1 MRRSAWESPR
11 SAVTFVVF
19 AVLGFALL
27 GGHAESIPWSP
38 RPVDETLVGLAGL
51 DFVAFVDAS
60 YREYVLRFPEWV
72 TNLGVAGAFGVRND
86 ALNVYSATYLEETRR
101 LERGILG
108 LLRGYDRATLNAE
121 DQVTYDVCLWYWD
134 DLVRSQAFALSDY
147 PVSQF
152 HLTSLPWTLFDLLTE
167 VQPIASREDAD
178 DYVSRLLEVGRQF
191 DEIVAGLGARAD
203 AGVILPREVI
213 DLALPEI
220 DGLAGAPASRVP
232 FYTSFE
238 SKLKDIAGLG
248 SEDRTDL
255 LARARSAVGDVVLPA
270 YGRVASALRALRSRA
285 PSQVGVGSLPNG
297 EAYYAQLLRHYTQ
310 TDLSADEIHEI
321 GLREVERLRSE
332 IQEAARSVGM
342 PEGLSI
348 SQIYARAT
356 VERGTL
362 SGGQV
367 VAEYERLIQNAQS
380 LLIGIIDPLP
390 MTDVIVKGDP
400 IGGYYRPPAGDGSR
414 PGIFYAPT
422 GGPQPRYRLPTL
434 AYHEAVPGHHIQ
446 TALGM
451 ELSLP
456 LLRRAESF
464 PGHTEGW
471 ALYAERLAWELGWYA
486 GDPYGNLGRLQDEMM
501 RAVRLV
507 VDTGI
512 HTKGWRAWEATAYFV
527 ENTGKAQGYAQY
539 EVYRYVVWPGQSTA
553 YLIGMLRILDL
564 RSQAQEA
571 LGDQFTLEGFHRAVL
586 GKGGVPLPV
595 LEEAVQIYVTQA
607 SGG

>member
-1 MRRSAWESPR
+1 VA
-11 SAVTFVVF
+11 FVVL

-27 GGHAESIPWSP
+27 GGHAESVPWSP

-60 YREYVLRFPEWV
+60 YREYILRFPEWV

-101 LERGILG
+101 LERGILD
-108 LLRGYDRATLNAE
+108 LLHGYDRATLNAE
-121 DQVTYDVCLWYWD
+121 DQVTYDVSLWYWD
-134 DLVRSQAFALSDY
+134 DLVRGQAFALSDY

-152 HLTSLPWTLFDLLTE
+152 HITSLPWTLFDLLTE

-191 DEIVAGLGARAD
+191 DEIVTGLEARAD

-238 SKLKDIAGLG
+238 SKLKDIAELG
-248 SEDRTDL
+248 SQERTDL

-285 PSQVGVGSLPNG
+285 PSQVGVGQLPNG
-297 EAYYAQLLRHYTQ
+297 EAYYAHLLRHYTQ
-310 TDLSADEIHEI
+310 TNLSAEEIHEI
-321 GLREVERLRSE
+321 GLREVERLRGE
-332 IQEAARSVGM
+332 IQEAARAVGM
-342 PEGLSI
+342 PEGLSMT
-348 SQIYARAT
+348 QIYARAT
-356 VERGTL
+356 VWHGTL
-362 SGGQV
+362 TGEGV
-367 VAEYERLIQNAQS
+367 VAEYERLIEAAQS
-380 LLIGIIDPLP
+380 HLAGVIDPLP
-390 MTDVIVKGDP
+390 TAAVIVKGDP
-400 IGGYYRPPAGDGSR
+400 IGGYYRPPAADGSR

-422 GGPQPRYRLPTL
+422 SGPQPRYRLPTL

-446 TALGM
+446 VALSM
-451 ELSLP
+451 NPALP
-456 LLRRAESF
+456 LLARAEAFTS
-464 PGHTEGW
+464 HIEGW

-486 GDPYGNLGRLQDEMM
+486 DDPYGNLGRLQDEMM

-512 HTKGWRAWEATAYFV
+512 HAKGWSAWEGIAYFV
-527 ENTGKAQGYAQY
+527 ENTGKTEGYAQY
-539 EVYRYVVWPGQSTA
+539 EVYRYAVWPGQSTA
-553 YLIGMLRILDL
+553 YMVGMLRILDL

-571 LGDQFTLEGFHRAVL
+571 LGGRFDLVGFHRAVL